1 MVITSSSTLIKKE
14 VVYVD
19 AYVYVYV
26 WREEIDGAK
35 LYIYIYCH
43 KKHTY
48 VMILMSSYGT
58 LDRVDEIKSRSYVSN
73 VENIQ
78 KQLKYNEVG
87 ILFYTERRNRW
98 S

>member
-14 VVYVD
+14 VVYVYVD
-19 AYVYVYV
+19 VDVYVYVYVYV

-58 LDRVDEIKSRSYVSN
+58 LDRVDEIKSRSYV
-73 VENIQ
+73 
-78 KQLKYNEVG
+78 
-87 ILFYTERRNRW
+87 
-98 S
+98 

>member
-19 AYVYVYV
+19 VYVYV

-58 LDRVDEIKSRSYVSN
+58 LDRVDEIKSRSYMF
-73 VENIQ
+73 Q
-78 KQLKYNEVG
+78 M
-87 ILFYTERRNRW
+87 
-98 S
+98 

>member
-19 AYVYVYV
+19 VDVYVYV

-58 LDRVDEIKSRSYVSN
+58 LDRVDEIKSRSYMF
-73 VENIQ
+73 Q
-78 KQLKYNEVG
+78 M
-87 ILFYTERRNRW
+87 
-98 S
+98 

>member
-1 MVITSSSTLIKKE
+1 
-14 VVYVD
+14 
-19 AYVYVYV
+19 
-26 WREEIDGAK
+26 
-35 LYIYIYCH
+35 
-43 KKHTY
+43 
-48 VMILMSSYGT
+48 MILMSSYGT

-78 KQLKYNEVG
+78 KQLKHNEVG

>member
-1 MVITSSSTLIKKE
+1 MVITSSSTLIKQE

-19 AYVYVYV
+19 VYVYV

-58 LDRVDEIKSRSYVSN
+58 LDRVDEIKSRSYMF
-73 VENIQ
+73 Q
-78 KQLKYNEVG
+78 M
-87 ILFYTERRNRW
+87 
-98 S
+98 